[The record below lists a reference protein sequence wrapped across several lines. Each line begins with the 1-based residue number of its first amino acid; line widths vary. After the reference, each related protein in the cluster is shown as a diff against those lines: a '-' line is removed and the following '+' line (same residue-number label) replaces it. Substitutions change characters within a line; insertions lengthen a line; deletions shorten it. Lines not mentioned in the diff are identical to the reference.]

1 MSSYGL
7 FLGCLIPRHLPYM
20 EVAARKTLKSL
31 GIQMIELPGASC
43 CPEPMGMQGLDH
55 ITWLALAAR
64 NLCIAEELDLD
75 ILTLCNGCYETL
87 KTANTLLEEN
97 PYLRAEINK
106 ILAKIGKQFQGKI
119 KVFHLIQILY
129 EDVGPQKIKS
139 LVQIPLRGIRVGA
152 HYGCHLVRPSTIM
165 KFDDPEQPSSLDKL
179 ITALGAR
186 SVRYPKKMLCC
197 GAGLRGID
205 SNSAMA
211 IARIKL
217 ANMKR
222 AGVDCMVVTCP
233 YCMIQYDLSQH
244 LIQRAFNEVYNIPV
258 FYYPE
263 LLCLAMGEKPEE
275 LGFKF
280 HRVDP
285 TPVFEKIQKAS
296 P

>member
-1 MSSYGL
+1 VSSYAL

-31 GIQMIELPGASC
+31 GVQTVELHGASC
-43 CPEPMGMQGLDH
+43 CPEPMGIQGLDH

-64 NLCIAEELDLD
+64 NLCIAEELNLD

-97 PYLRAEINK
+97 PHLKAEINK

-119 KVFHLIQILY
+119 KVFHLVQILY

-186 SVRYPKKMLCC
+186 SVRYPRKMLCC

-205 SNSAMA
+205 STSAMA
-211 IARIKL
+211 IAQIKL

-263 LLCLAMGEKPEE
+263 LFCLAMGEKPES

-285 TPVFEKIQKAS
+285 TPVFEKIQNAGL
-296 P
+296 

>member
-1 MSSYGL
+1 
-7 FLGCLIPRHLPYM
+7 
-20 EVAARKTLKSL
+20 
-31 GIQMIELPGASC
+31 
-43 CPEPMGMQGLDH
+43 MGMQGLDH